1 MPHWLRSTPT
11 LLKAAFD
18 LFNRVKVPRL
28 AAALSLYVIL
38 SLAPLLLLIL
48 SVAGLIFGE
57 EAARGGITAQ
67 ATDLIGEEGAKA
79 VEGML
84 SKKNDQSAGV
94 IATVV
99 SAILLVVG
107 ATGVFASL
115 QDSLNTVWEIPEQKS
130 KGLGL
135 WKMVRDRLLSFS
147 AVAGMAFL
155 LLVSLAANAALT
167 LVSGKLR
174 GVIPGADGSVVSA
187 LLYAVDVLLSFV
199 LSMGLFAIVFK
210 VLPDRRVAWK
220 DVLGGAAF
228 TAVLFNVGKYLIGLY
243 LGTAAVGSSFG
254 AAGSLV
260 VLLVWVYYSSHL
272 VLFGACFTR
281 VNSEYR
287 PPESVTREQAA
298 AAVAAAAD

>member
-1 MPHWLRSTPT
+1 MPPWLTATPA
-11 LLKAAFD
+11 LLKAAFA

-28 AAALSLYVIL
+28 AAALALYVIL
-38 SLAPLLLLIL
+38 SLAPLLLLVVSL
-48 SVAGLIFGE
+48 AGLIFGE
-57 EAARGGITAQ
+57 EAARGGLHAQ
-67 ATDLIGEEGAKA
+67 ATDMIGKDGAEA
-79 VEGML
+79 VQGML
-84 SKKNDQSAGV
+84 KKDDKPAGV
-94 IATVV
+94 VSTVL
-99 SAILLVVG
+99 SAIMLVVG

-115 QDSLNTVWEIPEQKS
+115 QDSLNTVWEIPEQRA

-147 AVAGMAFL
+147 AVAGLAFL

-167 LVSGKLR
+167 VLSGWLK
-174 GVIPGADGSVVSA
+174 GVIGEGTWF
-187 LLYAVDVLLSFV
+187 LFFLEILLSFL
-199 LSMGLFAIVFK
+199 LSMLMFAIVFK

-220 DVLGGAAF
+220 NVLGGAAF

-272 VLFGACFTR
+272 VLFGAAFTR
-281 VNSEYR
+281 VVSEYR
-287 PPESVTREQAA
+287 PPAEVTREQAA
-298 AAVAAAAD
+298 AAVAAVAD